1 MLIKKTTIMEDVQD
15 RVIMLINHHF
25 DGNLAKAC
33 REFDIPQSSL
43 TNVVRGKRNKP
54 SFDNILKMVSHPK
67 YYISLQWLIL
77 GIGEISDNKSI
88 VAHDI
93 DTSKNDYKRLY
104 EESKDE
110 IIRLQAKITHL
121 YELQMSVKEV
131 YPNAMGNVKG
141 AKAS

>member
-67 YYISLQWLIL
+67 YYISLPWLIL
-77 GIGEISDNKSI
+77 GVGNITDNETTPAPI
-88 VAHDI
+88 N
-93 DTSKNDYKRLY
+93 TSNDVYRKKFEDAIIENARL
-104 EESKDE
+104 S
-110 IIRLQAKITHL
+110 
-121 YELQMSVKEV
+121 YELATIYKANSQTKES

>member
-1 MLIKKTTIMEDVQD
+1 MNEVQD
-15 RVIMLINHHF
+15 RIEKVIKVHF
-25 DGNLAKAC
+25 DGNLNKAC
-33 REFDIPQSSL
+33 RELDIPQSSL
-43 TNVVRGKRNKP
+43 INVVKGKRNKP

-67 YYISLQWLIL
+67 YYINLQWLIL

-110 IIRLQAKITHL
+110 IIRLQAKINHL
-121 YELQMSVKEV
+121 YELQISEKEV
-131 YPNAMGNVKG
+131 YPSAMGGVKG